1 MVTDHPAHDPLHGHI
16 PVETVQGHFGGQFRP
31 HGFKGCCHIDMGLG
45 ADESVHFSEGFLPV
59 AVRGLVKSLFDVP
72 RIDGRQGQEHRGDAV
87 VPAQFL
93 DLPQIA
99 VHFFRV
105 RPVPETVAAPP

>member
-45 ADESVHFSEGFLPV
+45 ADEAFTFRKDSCQWLSV
-59 AVRGLVKSLFDVP
+59 A
-72 RIDGRQGQEHRGDAV
+72 RQK
-87 VPAQFL
+87 P
-93 DLPQIA
+93 
-99 VHFFRV
+99 FRCS
-105 RPVPETVAAPP
+105 PD